1 MSLPPRPATFR
12 AALRTALVAAVVAGG
27 ALAAAAQTHQAA
39 PGDPLYQAVVD
50 LDRRVF
56 EAYNTCD
63 LPSFATFFAEDVEF
77 YHDQGGVTQGRRA
90 LVASIEKN
98 ICGKTRRDPVPGT
111 LEVHPMKGYGALQ
124 VGSHWFCDV
133 GRARCDGTTG
143 GVGKYAN
150 LWRQSD
156 GQWQITRVYSYDHEP
171 VNRQGR
177 R

>member
-1 MSLPPRPATFR
+1 MRHRARPVAV
-12 AALRTALVAAVVAGG
+12 RTALLTAGVALG
-27 ALAAAAQTHQAA
+27 ALTAAAQTHQAA
-39 PGDPLYQAVVD
+39 PGDALYQTVAD

-63 LPSFATFFAEDVEF
+63 LATFGALFADDVEF
-77 YHDQGGVTQGRRA
+77 YHDQGGVTLGRAA
-90 LVASIEKN
+90 LVASVKQN

-124 VGSHWFCDV
+124 TGSHWFCDV
-133 GRARCDGTTG
+133 GLPRCDGTSG
-143 GVGKYAN
+143 GIGKYAQ

-171 VNRQGR
+171 VKR
-177 R
+177 